1 MKERAA
7 IRVLI
12 VDDEAP
18 ARKKLLHYVESDQR
32 FCVAGQAKNGQE
44 AINKI
49 SDLQP
54 SLLLLD
60 VQTPGMS
67 GFDVLRLMDAGGPA
81 IIFTTAYDEYA
92 VQAFEV
98 SAIDYLLKPISEKR
112 LQKALDKVI
121 NLFEANWD
129 EKIDNVLQKLKHKEH
144 AKILAVRHL
153 RRIRLLNVEDISHI
167 VSEHRLIN
175 VYNHEDERFWTNE
188 NLSQIESR
196 LNPEYFMRIHRGAI
210 INLSAQFEIEPWDSG
225 RLKLHYE
232 NGKELVVSRDHA
244 SNLRERLGF

>member
-1 MKERAA
+1 MKERTA

-12 VDDEAP
+12 VDDEAA
-18 ARKKLLHYVESDQR
+18 ARKKLLHYIESDKR
-32 FCVAGQAKNGQE
+32 FCVVGQAKNGQE

-49 SDLQP
+49 SELQP
-54 SLLLLD
+54 NLLLLD
-60 VQTPGMS
+60 IQMPGMS
-67 GFDVLRLMDAGGPA
+67 GFDVLRLMDVGSPA

-92 VQAFEV
+92 VKAFEV
-98 SAIDYLLKPISEKR
+98 SAIDYLLKPISAQR

-121 NLFEANWD
+121 HLFQVNWD
-129 EKIDNVLQKLKHKEH
+129 EKIDSVLQKLKHKDY

-153 RRIRLLNVEDISHI
+153 RRISLLNVEDISHI

-196 LNPEYFMRIHRGAI
+196 LNPDYFMRIHRGAI
-210 INLSAQFEIEPWDSG
+210 INLSAKFEIEPWDSG
-225 RLKLHYE
+225 RLKLHFK
-232 NGKELVVSRDHA
+232 NDKELVVSRDHA
-244 SNLRERLGF
+244 SNLQERLGF